1 MSKKPRLLIGVGSI
15 AAHGGVTE
23 AVVQQLI
30 RQRAIPVWHSSG
42 QPMTTAT
49 AMEEWGHLRRAGKF

>member
-1 MSKKPRLLIGVGSI
+1 MSEKPRLLIGVGSI

-30 RQRAIPVWHSSG
+30 RQRSIPVWHSSG
-42 QPMTTAT
+42 QPMTTA
-49 AMEEWGHLRRAGKF
+49 AALDEWGQLRRAGRI